1 MGSRH
6 FRVDT
11 NKLKDLGRGLRAFCV
26 AKVILDRNRGNID
39 IAVREISDTYTS
51 RYAEQKVLGLL
62 QVLAKDQ
69 AFGRRCGAR
78 R

>member
-1 MGSRH
+1 M
-6 FRVDT
+6 DT

-26 AKVILDRNRGNID
+26 AKVILDRSRGNID
-39 IAVREISDTYTS
+39 IAVRETSDTY

-69 AFGRRCGAR
+69 AFGRRCGASR
-78 R
+78 